1 MRRGDDIVETNAM
14 TDERDQEQKRR
25 DEALWERRARSV
37 LAQTVHDTDLGVDIA
52 RDAQR
57 VIAGELTE
65 EEFTARYHAKFL
77 EHFGVDARPRL
88 SEGLARRELT
98 TETAA
103 GEASDDAPLATALA
117 TDCPET
123 DGDDRPRSLT
133 RRQLLGG
140 VGAAAAGGFFLSEL
154 FRIGAADALDH
165 AADPLG
171 VAPARTGDGTPRLG
185 STGQPVQYGM
195 VIDLESC
202 DGCLA
207 CVSACSDSN
216 GLSDGVLWAYVFSY
230 KEPEDVDPRFLVRL
244 CQHCTNA
251 PCTMVCPT
259 SARHR
264 RLADGLVLTDY
275 DVCIGC
281 RYCMVACPYGVNYF
295 QWGDPLSYGGS
306 YAGERHDSRGR
317 AVVGDPP
324 KGVMGKCTFCPVRQ
338 DDPERRGST
347 TCADAC
353 SMNAIHFGD
362 MNDPESEPNQYLAK
376 RRAEAPGGELHTF
389 RLLDDLGT
397 EPNIIYIGHPPSRE
411 AKVVD
416 GPFALEDWGLTED
429 RRKVL
434 EPPANWFSRVAGGE
448 GA

>member
-1 MRRGDDIVETNAM
+1 MADD
-14 TDERDQEQKRR
+14 RDQEQRRR

-37 LAQTVHDTDLGVDIA
+37 LAQTVHDTDLGLDIA

-57 VIAGELTE
+57 VVAGELTE
-65 EEFTARYHAKFL
+65 EEFTDRYHGRFI
-77 EHFGVDARPRL
+77 EHFGVDARPKL
-88 SEGLARRELT
+88 AEGLARREAT
-98 TETAA
+98 NARAA
-103 GEASDDAPLATALA
+103 SEPADEEAPLTRVV
-117 TDCPET
+117 ET
-123 DGDDRPRSLT
+123 EDGDGPRSLT
-133 RRQLLGG
+133 RRQLLAGM
-140 VGAAAAGGFFLSEL
+140 GAAATGAFFLSEI
-154 FRIGAADALDH
+154 FRIGAADALDNH
-165 AADPLG
+165 AGGAG
-171 VAPARTGDGTPRLG
+171 ARPSKTSGDAVRLG

-195 VIDLESC
+195 VIDLEAC

-244 CQHCTNA
+244 CQHCSNA
-251 PCTMVCPT
+251 PCVMVCPT

-295 QWGDPLSYGGS
+295 QWGDPASYGGS
-306 YAGERHDSRGR
+306 YAGERYDSRGR

-324 KGVMGKCTFCPVRQ
+324 KGVMGKCTFCPIRQ

-362 MNDPESEPNQYLAK
+362 LNDPESEPNRYLAE
-376 RRAEAPGGELHTF
+376 RRAQAPGGRLPTF

-397 EPNIIYIGHPPSRE
+397 EPNIIYIGHPPSRD

-416 GPFALEDWGLTED
+416 GPFSLDDWGLTDD
-429 RRKVL
+429 RKKVL
-434 EPPANWFSRVAGGE
+434 EPPTNWFSRVAGGVN
-448 GA
+448 A